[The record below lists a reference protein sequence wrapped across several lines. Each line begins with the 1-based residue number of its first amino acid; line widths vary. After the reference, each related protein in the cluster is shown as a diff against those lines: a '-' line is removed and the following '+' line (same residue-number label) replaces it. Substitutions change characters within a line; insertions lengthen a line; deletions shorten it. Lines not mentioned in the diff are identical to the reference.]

1 MKVFVGLFLTI
12 CLIILGIFLITPS
25 TQGQKEQ
32 KDDATPV
39 TRGQV
44 TEKEK
49 AYSKEYK
56 KIYADRE
63 GNKLSEASKLGNQR
77 GWTKEIG
84 VSIGLPSVPSLMNQ
98 PDISAWDFLL
108 DLTCNADAVVA
119 GTATSKSSHMLDDET
134 FVYTEYEFRIGDILK
149 NNPVSPM
156 EVNKNI
162 QITRPGGFIKLD
174 NQLIRV
180 TDQSYETLQLK
191 KSYLLFLKYVPGA
204 DGYIVSDSKGDFSL
218 DNTSFRSL
226 SKQSLPKDLKD
237 GRNGDELINNTRNA
251 VLGTCKR

>member
-1 MKVFVGLFLTI
+1 MKFFVGLFLTI
-12 CLIILGIFLITPS
+12 CVITLGIFLITPS

-63 GNKLSEASKLGNQR
+63 GNKLGEASKIGNKR

-84 VSIGLPSVPSLMNQ
+84 VSIGIPSVPSLMNQ
-98 PDISAWDFLL
+98 PEISAWDFLQNL
-108 DLTCNADAVVA
+108 GCNADAVVV
-119 GTATSKSSHMLDDET
+119 GTAISNSSHMLDDET
-134 FVYTEYEFRIGDILK
+134 FVYTEYEFQVSEILK
-149 NNPVSPM
+149 NNSVSSI
-156 EVNKNI
+156 EVDKNV

-180 TDQSYETLQLK
+180 TNQSYETLQLK

-218 DNTSFRSL
+218 ENNSFRSL
-226 SKQSLPKDLKD
+226 SKQSLPNDLKN
-237 GRNGDELINNTRNA
+237 GRNRDELINNTRNA
-251 VLGTCKR
+251 VLGGCKS

>member
-1 MKVFVGLFLTI
+1 MKVFVGLFLAI
-12 CLIILGIFLITPS
+12 CVITLGIFLITPS

-32 KDDATPV
+32 KDDATLV
-39 TRGQV
+39 IRGQV

-63 GNKLSEASKLGNQR
+63 GNKLSDASKIGNQR
-77 GWTKEIG
+77 GWTKEIR
-84 VSIGLPSVPSLMNQ
+84 VSIGIPSVPSLMNQ
-98 PDISAWDFLL
+98 PDISAWDFLQ
-108 DLTCNADAVVA
+108 DLACNADAVAV
-119 GTATSKSSHMLDDET
+119 GTPTSKSSYMLDDET
-134 FVYTEYEFRIGDILK
+134 FVYTEYEFRISDILK
-149 NNPVSPM
+149 NNSVSPM
-156 EVNKNI
+156 EVDKNI

-204 DGYIVSDSKGDFSL
+204 DGYMVSDSKGDFTL
-218 DNTSFRSL
+218 DNASFRSL

-237 GRNGDELINNTRNA
+237 GRNSDELINNTRNA
-251 VLGTCKR
+251 VLGACKR